1 MKQMNRRTQL
11 LMIIPL
17 LLAACSD
24 DEQQPVDL
32 SYTVPMQDQA
42 YWPKFRRT
50 ASNSGWSP
58 VRKGTGQAKVWSYTT
73 GRGIFSSPVI
83 DKDGV
88 IYIGSADAYFY
99 AIKPDG
105 TLKWRKKLGE
115 LVDSAAVIGA
125 DGGLFFGSGDGH
137 LYSVDSAGKERWK
150 FKPQGGA
157 FITWFEGNVVMGPD
171 GTLYAG
177 NDDFRMYAVNP
188 KTGKQLWA
196 LKGTDQIW
204 SAGAFAPDGTL
215 YYGANDLVLRAVD
228 PVAAAANPTDVEKK
242 ALRWRAP
249 TLGSVVSSP
258 LVAKSGRL
266 IFGSFDGYIHGVDK
280 KGKELWKVPA
290 REHIYASAAQAPD
303 GTIYVP
309 SADGT
314 LYAIDDDGKV
324 KWTFDTLD
332 PIRSSPAIDG
342 DGTIY
347 FGSGDGRLYAVNPD
361 GTRRW
366 SFDTSADDRNDLNSS
381 PALGPDA
388 IYIAG
393 EDGKLWSV
401 PYDYCLRTKDDKRCS
416 IKATEDMP
424 ADGAHVMFLTP
435 GGSTV
440 TRRDKPVSV
449 GEAIALRL
457 LVRKKGDTVDA
468 AMDPDT
474 LKVTVTPAFA
484 HTVKVAA
491 DGSFLTIVSAAPLAF
506 GTTYKVAAS
515 GKYLVDGTRMGNA
528 VTGGVVGGSFD
539 STLELKTAA
548 QVETTFPLEGD
559 ADQVPVLDL
568 VRLAAPQPTMLPSYN
583 QIGFDFMHL
592 LIGFIQLDP
601 KKGTA
606 LAWVVAGKPKGQEV
620 EVDVSDDQKILFPLS
635 GQIKGG
641 AFVLSSS
648 SFAVEFGNVS
658 VPLDFLRVGGTIND
672 KGINVG
678 GLSVTGHTT
687 CKNVEYYGS
696 LLKLAGLCNPK
707 TDQLVIFGTALLDP
721 VGDGGDKPTGL
732 TVETPALVEA
742 TDKVDGTVT
751 VKLGGTLPDAKKHRV
766 SILLLDTAT
775 GQPYPLDYSQKTRA
789 TVTGGKIASVT
800 LSFPVGKKVV
810 KGQVEAIVIHDL
822 FPVGRFKL

>member
-1 MKQMNRRTQL
+1 MRPRYMCVAIL
-11 LMIIPL
+11 PL
-17 LLAACSD
+17 LFACSD
-24 DEQQPVDL
+24 DDPVPVDL
-32 SYTVPMQDQA
+32 SYSVPLQDGA

-50 ASNSGWSP
+50 AGNSGWSP
-58 VRKGTGQAKVWSYTT
+58 VRKGQGQDKVWSFTT
-73 GRGIFSSPVI
+73 SKGIFSAPVI

-99 AIKPDG
+99 AVKPDG
-105 TLKWRKKLGE
+105 TQKWRKKLGE
-115 LVDSAAVIGA
+115 LVDSSAVIGE
-125 DGGLFFGSGDGH
+125 DGTIYFGSGDGY
-137 LYSVDSAGKERWK
+137 LYAVDSAGKEKWK

-157 FITWFEGNVVMGPD
+157 FITWFEGNVVLGPD

-188 KTGKQLWA
+188 KTGKQVWA

-204 SAGAFAPDGTL
+204 SAAAFAPDGTM

-228 PVAAAANPTDVEKK
+228 PVAAAKNPQEVEKK
-242 ALRWRAP
+242 ALRWKSP

-258 LVAKSGRL
+258 LVAQKSGRL
-266 IFGSFDGYIHGVDK
+266 IFGSFDGYIHGVSP
-280 KGKELWKVPA
+280 KGKELWKIPA

-314 LYAIDDDGKV
+314 LYAITEDGKV

-347 FGSGDGRLYAVNPD
+347 FGCGDGRLYAINPD

-381 PALGPDA
+381 PALGRDA
-388 IYIAG
+388 VYIAG

-401 PYDYCLRTKDDKRCS
+401 PYDYCLRATDKRCS
-416 IKATEDMP
+416 TKATEDMP
-424 ADGAHVMFLTP
+424 SDGAHVMFLTP

-440 TRRDKPVSV
+440 VKRDKPVSV

-468 AMDPDT
+468 AMDTDS
-474 LKVTVTPAFA
+474 LSVTVTPKTA

-491 DGSFLTIVSAAPLAF
+491 DGSFLTIVPAAPLSF
-506 GTTYKVAAS
+506 DTTYKVRVQ

-528 VTGGVVGGSFD
+528 VSGGVVGGSFD
-539 STLELKTAA
+539 RTLELKTAGGA
-548 QVETTFPLEGD
+548 TASFPLMIGT
-559 ADQVPVLDL
+559 DQVPVLDL
-568 VRLAAPQPTMLPSYN
+568 LRLAAPQPTMLPSYN

-592 LIGFIQLDP
+592 LVGFIELDET
-601 KKGTA
+601 KGTA
-606 LAWVVAGKPKGQEV
+606 LAWVVAGKAAGENVK
-620 EVDVSDDQKILFPLS
+620 VDVSDDQKIFFPLQGRIS
-635 GQIKGG
+635 GDS
-641 AFVLSSS
+641 FVLSSS

-658 VPLDFLRVGGTIND
+658 VPLDSLRLGGTITAQGAS
-672 KGINVG
+672 KGGI
-678 GLSVTGHTT
+678 SVTGSTT
-687 CKNVEYYGS
+687 CKDVEYYGT

-707 TDQLVIFGTALLDP
+707 TDQLVIFGTALLEAA
-721 VGDGGDKPTGL
+721 GTGGQKPGGL
-732 TVETPALVEA
+732 TVDKPVLVEA
-742 TDKVDGTVT
+742 TDKKDGTVT
-751 VKLGGTLPDAKKHRV
+751 VKLGGTLPSAAAHRV
-766 SILLLDTAT
+766 SILLMDTAT
-775 GQPYPLDYSQKTRA
+775 GKPYPLNYSQKTKN
-789 TVTGGKIASVT
+789 TTNSSGKISGAV
-800 LSFPVGKKVV
+800 LSFPASKKV
-810 KGQVEAIVIHDL
+810 KAGQVEAIVIHDL
-822 FPVGRFKL
+822 YPVARFKL